1 MAMFTIYGIPGSP
14 FMRAVVAALV
24 EKGQPWRV
32 VPLAPGASKQPEHLA
47 RHPFGRIPAVEHDG
61 FALYETQAVLR
72 YIDQVFP
79 EPALTPRDAR
89 AAARMN
95 QAIGINDWYLFKSV
109 GAGIVFNRLIAPM
122 FGMPSSE
129 EAVVA
134 ALPDARLCVRT
145 LDEMLGDKPFL
156 AGDAISLADLHI
168 GPHLDMLSD
177 CPKEGAELLGPTRLP
192 AWLARLRERPSFQRT
207 TMQQIAANAA

>member
-1 MAMFTIYGIPGSP
+1 MFTIYGIPGSP

-109 GAGIVFNRLIAPM
+109 GAGIGRA
-122 FGMPSSE
+122 S
-129 EAVVA
+129 
-134 ALPDARLCVRT
+134 C
-145 LDEMLGDKPFL
+145 
-156 AGDAISLADLHI
+156 
-168 GPHLDMLSD
+168 
-177 CPKEGAELLGPTRLP
+177 
-192 AWLARLRERPSFQRT
+192 RERV
-207 TMQQIAANAA
+207 